1 MTKRFF
7 AILRYTTVVALIAS
21 AFVFSGCDDDDKGP
35 TQTIYE
41 LIAADAS
48 LSKIKAQIDLNAEL
62 KAKLDGT
69 TSGSY
74 TFYAPNDLAMSA
86 ILTTLNLTDFSSIS
100 TSTLSTV
107 LNYHL
112 ANKEVTSADMT
123 KGAKITTNEGEDITI
138 DVTSTGVIKL
148 VTGATTNGTV
158 ITADI
163 KGTNGVLHVVGDYPL
178 VPPTVG
184 GLILATLGKVA
195 QPILLSSSFT
205 VLAGAILKADAGK
218 AAENTILGA
227 MVGLEA
233 QTFFAVP
240 DQVFAAAQL
249 TVASKTAAEWDAIIR
264 GHLVPGVTISTL
276 ENADDIHTINAKT
289 LVTTATTV
297 KGAGNAEGIPVV
309 VTSKITTTNGV
320 IYPIG
325 GIILNP

>member
-21 AFVFSGCDDDDKGP
+21 AFVFSGCSDDDNGP
-35 TQTIYE
+35 TQTVYE
-41 LIAADAS
+41 LIAADPS
-48 LSKIKAQIDLNAEL
+48 LSKIKAQIDLNADL

-184 GLILATLGKVA
+184 SLILATLGKVA

-233 QTFFAVP
+233 QTFFAVS

-264 GHLVPGVTISTL
+264 GHMVPGVTIATL
-276 ENADDIHTINAKT
+276 ENNDGITTINGKT

-297 KGAGNAEGIPVV
+297 KGAGNAEAIPVV
-309 VTSKITTTNGV
+309 TSSKITTTNGV